1 MSNYKNSQELKMILP
16 PNCVVSQDGE
26 AGVLFGYLGEECIFE
41 LKMSGRWMWRT
52 VDATCGVQYF
62 DEESTV
68 VLIEKEA
75 IKE

>member
-16 PNCVVSQDGE
+16 PNCRVSQEGDT
-26 AGVLFGYLGEECIFE
+26 GVLYGFMGEECIFE
-41 LKMSGRWMWRT
+41 LKMSGRWMWRI

-62 DEESTV
+62 DEESMV
-68 VLIEKEA
+68 VLIERET